1 MRSFLKALFVGPMKD
16 PHKYVRPA
24 IQNQWKNILTI
35 WSNESSPTFGIKRL
49 FRLFLAVSAYLFP
62 GIYIRHV
69 SGKRG
74 LLRRKL
80 VLDSFVTA
88 KLLLP
93 LAIFRL
99 GFQHYLVAQLLL
111 SHLGTCESRQ
121 RN

>member
-1 MRSFLKALFVGPMKD
+1 MRQYQYSRPD
-16 PHKYVRPA
+16 PYD
-24 IQNQWKNILTI
+24 
-35 WSNESSPTFGIKRL
+35 F
-49 FRLFLAVSAYLFP
+49 
-62 GIYIRHV
+62 
-69 SGKRG
+69 
-74 LLRRKL
+74 
-80 VLDSFVTA
+80 LDSFVTA